1 MKKGFFTLIELLV
14 VIAIIAVLAAMLLPA
29 LSKAREKARAIACT
43 NNLKTNGLNINMYA
57 DEYNDWYWRFTV
69 RPAGSSS
76 DIYMN
81 NTSHPMSLSGLVN
94 NTYLWKVINGT
105 DSTFSI
111 VYDMN
116 SILHCPSVDP
126 EPKFYSPA
134 ARAWD
139 YTYNY
144 HAQYGPK
151 EGGPNWDPPV
161 TRTNVT
167 TPSNLLM
174 MSDGSDAYIGISSS
188 SSTAGKKWD
197 GTSDSRFYMNFIHNG
212 RANILF
218 SDGHVESK
226 TKTQITNKMFY
237 YIQN

>member
-1 MKKGFFTLIELLV
+1 
-14 VIAIIAVLAAMLLPA
+14 
-29 LSKAREKARAIACT
+29 
-43 NNLKTNGLNINMYA
+43 MYA

-69 RPAGSSS
+69 TQPGVSGT
-76 DIYMN
+76 IYMN

-139 YTYNY
+139 YTYSN
-144 HAQYGPK
+144 HTIYGPE

-161 TRTNVT
+161 PRTNVT

-188 SSTAGKKWD
+188 SSTAGKNWN
-197 GTSDSRFYMNFIHNG
+197 GASDSRFYMNFIHNG

-218 SDGHVESK
+218 SDGHVESR

-237 YIQN
+237 YIQK